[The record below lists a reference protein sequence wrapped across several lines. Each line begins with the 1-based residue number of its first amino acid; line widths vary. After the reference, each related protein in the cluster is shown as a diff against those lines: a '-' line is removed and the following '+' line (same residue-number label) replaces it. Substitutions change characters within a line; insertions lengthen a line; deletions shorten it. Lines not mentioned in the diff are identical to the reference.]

1 MCMLWA
7 CRLAVVVVGAGIKGE
22 GRLDTHL
29 HKHYVRTG
37 LTRCQVMCVRAG
49 SCEHDHWQQP
59 PHHACSSPA
68 PASRPFSLHA
78 LHTPYFTLCTCAS
91 CNTTHFSSPPP
102 TGHKH
107 SQTTNAGGME
117 TRLVGDG
124 GKAFLH
130 MAWNGT
136 YPGGGEDELYMP
148 NPNELH
154 IITKVWTADNPSNT
168 RQARQVYRRAA

>member
-1 MCMLWA
+1 
-7 CRLAVVVVGAGIKGE
+7 
-22 GRLDTHL
+22 
-29 HKHYVRTG
+29 
-37 LTRCQVMCVRAG
+37 
-49 SCEHDHWQQP
+49 
-59 PHHACSSPA
+59 
-68 PASRPFSLHA
+68 
-78 LHTPYFTLCTCAS
+78 
-91 CNTTHFSSPPP
+91 
-102 TGHKH
+102 
-107 SQTTNAGGME
+107 ME